1 MNLHEILRRKGTQ
14 VLCIC
19 PDATLEDVV
28 QKLVENKIG
37 SLLVCGDDS
46 DKPMEG
52 IVTERDILRTTAAT
66 NKPLSEIRVSEVMSV
81 DLIVASPGDSIES
94 VMGLLTE
101 KRIRHLPVVE
111 NNQLKG
117 MISIGDV
124 VKAQYDQLALENHY
138 LKSYI
143 QS

>member
-1 MNLHEILRRKGTQ
+1 
-14 VLCIC
+14 
-19 PDATLEDVV
+19 
-28 QKLVENKIG
+28 
-37 SLLVCGDDS
+37 
-46 DKPMEG
+46 
-52 IVTERDILRTTAAT
+52 LRTTAAT